1 MSATGEGNGNDGGGS
16 NSDDRWQREITAVED
31 GSNVQA
37 AMLIAVEGEKGD
49 GDSGRSGYGII
60 MRSNTITEEKRL
72 GGAVP
77 EAAKE
82 VGEEGTMIR
91 VAAGDVAVEGQRW
104 STSVSVRVVLE
115 GDAGSVISCR
125 GVVATAASGCGK
137 GGRNRGLG
145 LHKRG
150 HGWERQGRYRVVVA
164 SGWSSRMERSWATES
179 NDDEYDRRRK
189 MKTLREVTT
198 VGSAA
203 TRKGSRS
210 GGKERK
216 GQ

>member
-16 NSDDRWQREITAVED
+16 NSDDIWQREITAVED

-37 AMLIAVEGEKGD
+37 VMLTAVEGEKGD
-49 GDSGRSGYGII
+49 GD
-60 MRSNTITEEKRL
+60 M
-72 GGAVP
+72 P

-91 VAAGDVAVEGQRW
+91 VAARDVAAEGQRW
-104 STSVSVRVVLE
+104 PTSVSVRVVLE

-150 HGWERQGRYRVVVA
+150 HGCERQGRYRVVVA

-189 MKTLREVTT
+189 MKKLREVTT

-203 TRKGSRS
+203 ARKGSRS